1 MAAPPNGPQPAK
13 RKAQFPESET
23 HRAYKRNQKNRE
35 SPYDGRDAHPK
46 RYATRPLKDGIRD
59 LERMLKGA
67 KMPADIRQT
76 RERELEALKLEL
88 VKMTADK
95 EKQEMIGRYHMVRFF
110 DRKKAERRLK
120 QATKALRACEDS
132 EEHTKLEQDVH
143 VAQIDL
149 NYTQYY
155 PLAQTYSSLYPTK
168 KGEDG
173 KQRGD
178 EEETKKGIRGNPE
191 MWKEVEQATEDGE
204 RKLEELRH
212 RIDWD
217 RIRTTTLAARPK
229 AAAAASPSK
238 SASKESDSGGANLP
252 KNRRQIRDEA
262 RKNVQ
267 LDDDDSDGGFFE

>member
-1 MAAPPNGPQPAK
+1 MAPPPTAPRGAK
-13 RKAQFPESET
+13 RKSQFPESET

-35 SPYDGRDAHPK
+35 SPYPGGNAHPK

-120 QATKALRACEDS
+120 QATKALRACENS
-132 EEHTKLEQDVH
+132 EEHKKLEEDVH

-149 NYTQYY
+149 NYTQYC
-155 PLAQTYSSLYPTK
+155 PLAQTYSALYPTK
-168 KGEDG
+168 KGQDG
-173 KQRGD
+173 KTHGD
-178 EEETKKGIRGNPE
+178 EEETKAGVRGNPE
-191 MWKEVEQATEDGE
+191 MWKEVEQATKDGE

-229 AAAAASPSK
+229 AATATPSD
-238 SASKESDSGGANLP
+238 SASKQSNSGGVKIP
-252 KNRRQIRDEA
+252 KNRREAREEA
-262 RKNVQ
+262 RKDVQ
-267 LDDDDSDGGFFE
+267 VDDDDSDGGFFE

>member
-1 MAAPPNGPQPAK
+1 
-13 RKAQFPESET
+13 
-23 HRAYKRNQKNRE
+23 
-35 SPYDGRDAHPK
+35 
-46 RYATRPLKDGIRD
+46 
-59 LERMLKGA
+59 
-67 KMPADIRQT
+67 MPADIRQT

-132 EEHTKLEQDVH
+132 EEHKKLEEDVH
-143 VAQIDL
+143 IAQIDL

-173 KQRGD
+173 KQYGD
-178 EEETKKGIRGNPE
+178 EEETKKGVRGNPE
-191 MWKEVEQATEDGE
+191 MWKEVEQATKDGE

-217 RIRTTTLAARPK
+217 RIRTMTLTARPK
-229 AAAAASPSK
+229 AAAATPSDP
-238 SASKESDSGGANLP
+238 ASKQSDSGGVRLP
-252 KNRRQIRDEA
+252 KNRREA
-262 RKNVQ
+262 REESRKDEQV
-267 LDDDDSDGGFFE
+267 DDEDSDGGFFE